1 MCIPKKTIMKK
12 NLLFLSLILFACQGK
27 KDENNS
33 IFIGTWKVIEMGK
46 YEVSTCS
53 GTINEDEFRGFK
65 GKGGAIFLEIRDDGT
80 GSEIITGPNESKTDF
95 LWEEVSDLL
104 CFKDACLKYEMAQNN
119 RSFKVNTVEEA
130 YCLDEDLKITEH
142 TTRKSCEDA
151 TTSNEWVPK
160 VCSMIRY
167 KKEI

>member
-1 MCIPKKTIMKK
+1 MIMKK
-12 NLLFLSLILFACQGK
+12 YLLFLSFILYACEGE
-27 KDENNS
+27 KDENSS

-46 YEVSTCS
+46 YQVSTCS
-53 GTINEDEFRGFK
+53 GTINDDEFRGFK
-65 GKGGAIFLEIRDDGT
+65 GKGGSITLEIRGDGT

-95 LWEEVSDLL
+95 SWEEVSDLL

-119 RSFKVNTVEEA
+119 RSFTVNFIEEA
-130 YCLDEDLKITEH
+130 YCLDEDLEVTEH

-151 TTSNEWVPK
+151 STSNEWVPK
-160 VCSMIRY
+160 ICSMVRY